1 MVLARV
7 TREMR
12 GPSGL
17 GQQKLFNSEGQSVVQ
32 LNSVWLG
39 SAVFVLTLGSLLTVV
54 GCMMP
59 HPQQQSGDNFNYR
72 IPPRWN
78 PEQDQQY
85 SFRAYTT
92 DLMLW
97 TLLTDLQPH
106 QQAAAVVMRLGGSAR
121 EAARTLSAAEL
132 MHGGEIG
139 GIHYDPVTYILAGLQ
154 MRFGQLD
161 DETRLASMNEF
172 LAFARRP
179 GENTN

>member
-1 MVLARV
+1 
-7 TREMR
+7 
-12 GPSGL
+12 
-17 GQQKLFNSEGQSVVQ
+17 
-32 LNSVWLG
+32 
-39 SAVFVLTLGSLLTVV
+39 
-54 GCMMP
+54 MP
-59 HPQQQSGDNFNYR
+59 HPQQHSGDIFNYR
-72 IPPRWN
+72 IAPRWN
-78 PEQDQQY
+78 PEQEQQY

-121 EAARTLSAAEL
+121 EAARTLSANEL

-139 GIHYDPVTYILAGLQ
+139 GIRYDPVTYILAGLQ

-161 DETRLASMNEF
+161 DETRLASMNDF

-179 GENTN
+179 GDNINALLTRYEVVRQRAANEAIL

>member
-1 MVLARV
+1 MIHGAMGTAGGVHAFRRTTIRLGPVAFSNAGSPPALRVGSGAVGSVKHGSGQGRV

-17 GQQKLFNSEGQSVVQ
+17 GQQKLFNSEGQFAVP
-32 LNSVWLG
+32 LNSVWLS

-59 HPQQQSGDNFNYR
+59 HHQQQSGDNFNCR

-97 TLLTDLQPH
+97 TLLTDLQSH

-121 EAARTLSAAEL
+121 DRLLS
-132 MHGGEIG
+132 
-139 GIHYDPVTYILAGLQ
+139 
-154 MRFGQLD
+154 
-161 DETRLASMNEF
+161 
-172 LAFARRP
+172 
-179 GENTN
+179 